1 MFRLLI
7 IIIIVA
13 LVITPLYLAA
23 IPLAIWY
30 MFRFIGYELIVLAVL
45 VDGYFGAFNSFPI
58 ISLLTIVSV
67 FFVDL
72 LKPSLLMYTKTDEMV
87 S

>member
-1 MFRLLI
+1 MLRLLI
-7 IIIIVA
+7 IIIIAA

-23 IPLAIWY
+23 IPLVIWY
-30 MFRFIGYELIVLAVL
+30 MFRFTGYELIILAVL
-45 VDGYFGAFNSFPI
+45 VDGYFGAFNSLPI

-67 FFVDL
+67 FLVDL
-72 LKPSLLMYTKTDEMV
+72 LKPSLLMYTKNDEMV

>member
-1 MFRLLI
+1 MLRLLI
-7 IIIIVA
+7 IIIIAA

-23 IPLAIWY
+23 IPLVIWY
-30 MFRFIGYELIVLAVL
+30 MFRFTGYELIILAVL
-45 VDGYFGAFNSFPI
+45 VDGYFGAFNSLPI

-67 FFVDL
+67 FLVDL
-72 LKPSLLMYTKTDEMV
+72 LKPSLLMYSKNDEMV